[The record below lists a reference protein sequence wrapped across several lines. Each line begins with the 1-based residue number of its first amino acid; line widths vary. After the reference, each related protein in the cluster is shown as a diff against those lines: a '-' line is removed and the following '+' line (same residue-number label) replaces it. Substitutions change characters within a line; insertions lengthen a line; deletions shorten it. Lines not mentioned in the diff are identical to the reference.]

1 MKRKVQKS
9 VAVLVS
15 LIMFFSILP
24 SVKRIKADELRYQ
37 YVSDAT
43 CSISITSGTATVV
56 SNVYGK
62 NGTTATSVTV
72 YLERFNNLKWKE

>member
-1 MKRKVQKS
+1 MKRKMRKS
-9 VAVLVS
+9 VALLVCM
-15 LIMFFSILP
+15 IMFFSILE
-24 SVKRIKADELRYQ
+24 SGNGIKADELRYQ
-37 YVSDAT
+37 YVNDAT
-43 CSISITSGTATVV
+43 CSISINSGTATVV